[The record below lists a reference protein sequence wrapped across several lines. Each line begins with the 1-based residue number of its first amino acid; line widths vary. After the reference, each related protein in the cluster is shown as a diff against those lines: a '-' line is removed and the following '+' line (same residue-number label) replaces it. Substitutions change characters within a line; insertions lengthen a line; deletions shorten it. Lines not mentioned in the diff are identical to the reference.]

1 MKWKEEI
8 ERGRNYRHLEKFVSR
23 FVCVSVKN
31 LLIKKSYLNSQKK
44 FFIQFFLI
52 FFPIKTKKK
61 SFSC

>member
-31 LLIKKSYLNSQKK
+31 LLIKKSYLNSQKNSL
-44 FFIQFFLI
+44 FN
-52 FFPIKTKKK
+52 
-61 SFSC
+61 FS